1 MIDLPYQQPGRS
13 CPVYE
18 SLSFSLRL
26 CAGLSLSGGWPG
38 RPQRCNRSERC
49 SRSKRSSWPCRRSCY
64 YYSRYGYNWG
74 TGYRCRSCQFRY
86 IPERSFNFTI
96 PQGSSASQNLDRFL
110 TTNTPAQPIRTG
122 EALSFFTNPLSLGDS
137 VTHDPPSSNIVIQK
151 PGVYLVSFHGTVGL
165 PSTSSGP
172 VPSLIYLTQDGKN
185 VDGASV
191 ETSLN
196 QGGSYTSVAFS
207 IPIQIN
213 SVPSVLQVVSQQGNL
228 VFSNISFSV
237 VQLGDNPP
245 A

>member
-1 MIDLPYQQPGRS
+1 MNFCCCNNCGCFPVYP
-13 CPVYE
+13 CPVPGPTGA
-18 SLSFSLRL
+18 RGP
-26 CAGLSLSGGWPG
+26 AGQAATITVGTVTTGEPGTDATVVNSGT
-38 RPQRCNRSERC
+38 PQNAVL
-49 SRSKRSSWPCRRSCY
+49 
-64 YYSRYGYNWG
+64 
-74 TGYRCRSCQFRY
+74 
-86 IPERSFNFTI
+86 NFTI

-110 TTNTPAQPIRTG
+110 TTDTPAQPIRTG

-151 PGVYLVSFHGTVGL
+151 PGVYLVSFHGTVGI
-165 PSTSSGP
+165 SQDSP
-172 VPSLIYLTQDGKN
+172 VPADCLIFLTQDGKN
-185 VDGASV
+185 VEGASV